1 MEIPK
6 ALYDYALSLPTDPTS
21 KTRISN
27 DMFNLI
33 VAPIVKRITVTRADY
48 DVICYMDN
56 YLNALY
62 DTLPTSSTG
71 YINELKNRYSKCM
84 MVLNCGLNS
93 YVQYGH
99 SMGEPLVR
107 IRAAISKNIFTN
119 EVLYKDYK
127 SMINNNGF
135 GGDNPLPNME
145 SLRREGEH

>member
-6 ALYDYALSLPTDPTS
+6 ALYDYALSLPIEPTS

-27 DMFNLI
+27 DMFDII
-33 VAPIVKRITVTRADY
+33 VSQITKRINVTRKDY

-62 DTLPTSSTG
+62 DTLPLSSID
-71 YINELKNRYSKCM
+71 YINDLKNRYSKCM
-84 MVLNCGLNS
+84 MVLNCGLHS
-93 YVQYGH
+93 YIAYGD

-107 IRAAISKNIFTN
+107 IRSAIIKNIFTN

-127 SMINNNGF
+127 SMINTHGY
-135 GGDNPLPNME
+135 GGENPLPNME